1 MIMTELEVFPI
12 FVWILIFSTVQN
24 CTVLNIT
31 KDLRILAD
39 KLGKFNKNL
48 EQSMNKS
55 GFTRIL
61 GNSGFSLYSGY
72 KTISLGIFQC
82 PDDSPNVPRL
92 KTPNI
97 HKFEFPN
104 ILMDIP
110 MS

>member
-61 GNSGFSLYSGY
+61 GNSGF
-72 KTISLGIFQC
+72 
-82 PDDSPNVPRL
+82 RL
-92 KTPNI
+92 
-97 HKFEFPN
+97 
-104 ILMDIP
+104 
-110 MS
+110 